1 MQNHDIFRTKD
12 IFRTMTYLECEVYSE
27 HCPTTK
33 MERFAKI
40 ATSALPEKKFLIF
53 QEMEPFYSSIK
64 KFIIFSYTPEN
75 GNLKKNL
82 YFMKQKP

>member
-27 HCPTTK
+27 RCPTTK

-40 ATSALPEKKFLIF
+40 AT
-53 QEMEPFYSSIK
+53 
-64 KFIIFSYTPEN
+64 
-75 GNLKKNL
+75 
-82 YFMKQKP
+82 